1 MIKKRKEK
9 NTSLQR
15 NPLMFYM
22 TNWGFVERPAETE
35 AKNEKKR

>member
-9 NTSLQR
+9 KTSLQR

-22 TNWGFVERPAETE
+22 TNWGFVERPTDTKANNT
-35 AKNEKKR
+35 KKS